1 MLPCFSLSILQD
13 HYAALKINFKTYLNR
28 GHTFKAF
35 FVGSLESQG
44 PVWFNLIIIFVIR
57 ITMFNEWLHQC
68 ANWQSHFAAIK
79 FFQST
84 KSGDAISCFT
94 ANTHARA
101 LTHQMG
107 VRNAHV
113 SYEVK
118 NVTNKRTRWFYEYE
132 TDEFFT
138 NLSLFSS
145 SAFAVLNIF
154 IRSKKHWQY
163 HFTVWLFDSAKI
175 HLRPED
181 FRYYLIF
188 GIKLKLQ
195 CGLYLQSER
204 TEGQDPKTY
213 SDGRVRWGDL

>member
-94 ANTHARA
+94 ANTHAHTSDGCTQCA
-101 LTHQMG
+101 CIIWGKKCDKQ
-107 VRNAHV
+107 
-113 SYEVK
+113 
-118 NVTNKRTRWFYEYE
+118 TNKVILWIRDGWILHKPFSFLLLCLRGSKHFYP
-132 TDEFFT
+132 
-138 NLSLFSS
+138 
-145 SAFAVLNIF
+145 I
-154 IRSKKHWQY
+154 KKKYWQY
-163 HFTVWLFDSAKI
+163 HFTVGLFDSAKI

>member
-1 MLPCFSLSILQD
+1 MNDYINAPTGNHILLQLNSFSQQKVVMQYHVLLLI
-13 HYAALKINFKTYLNR
+13 
-28 GHTFKAF
+28 HT
-35 FVGSLESQG
+35 
-44 PVWFNLIIIFVIR
+44 
-57 ITMFNEWLHQC
+57 
-68 ANWQSHFAAIK
+68 
-79 FFQST
+79 
-84 KSGDAISCFT
+84 
-94 ANTHARA
+94 

-138 NLSLFSS
+138 NLSLLSS